1 MSRNL
6 FPVVMAIGVGVFTG
20 TGQFSPLVI
29 DWFGTNFIF
38 YSAGYY
44 TFQPTFQQ
52 LAAERAPATQPYP
65 PAASS
70 LKSAE
75 APTGDAPP
83 NAAKP
88 EAEKKQ

>member
-6 FPVVMAIGVGVFTG
+6 FPVVMAIGVGVFT
-20 TGQFSPLVI
+20 
-29 DWFGTNFIF
+29 
-38 YSAGYY
+38 GYY